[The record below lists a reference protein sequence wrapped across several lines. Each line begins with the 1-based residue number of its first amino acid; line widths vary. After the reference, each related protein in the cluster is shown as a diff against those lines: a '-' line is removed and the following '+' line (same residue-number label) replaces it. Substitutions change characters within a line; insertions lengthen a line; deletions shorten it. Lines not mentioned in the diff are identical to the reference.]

1 MKLAEIEAETICN
14 LERENFKLNDALNL
28 AEERFIKEK
37 EKNKNLENKF
47 KVNILKYILLFEF
60 FISRK

>member
-47 KVNILKYILLFEF
+47 KVNVLKYILLFEF

>member
-14 LERENFKLNDALNL
+14 LERENFKLNDALNF
-28 AEERFIKEK
+28 AEERFLKEK

-47 KVNILKYILLFEF
+47 KVNVLH
-60 FISRK
+60 

>member
-28 AEERFIKEK
+28 AEERFLKEK

-47 KVNILKYILLFEF
+47 KVNVLKYILLFEF

>member
-47 KVNILKYILLFEF
+47 KVNVQKYILLFEF